1 MRFLGFNAVRA
12 TRRKLWMLLIVLSS
26 GGCGTEHLGP
36 TISAGKTANTQDIL
50 VLAIGAISDFCPA
63 VASELWS
70 MYDRGDIYWD
80 DVQGIYGDIGVTN
93 SDGSIAMDYTYYG
106 ITNLDQLIAD
116 LFHEAGHSLAGL
128 PDQGQAYD
136 AWGRLLNYN
145 DWDGY
150 YSNSQCPWV
159 W

>member
-1 MRFLGFNAVRA
+1 
-12 TRRKLWMLLIVLSS
+12 
-26 GGCGTEHLGP
+26 
-36 TISAGKTANTQDIL
+36 
-50 VLAIGAISDFCPA
+50 
-63 VASELWS
+63 

-80 DVQGIYGDIGVTN
+80 DVQGLHGDIGVTN
-93 SDGSIAMDYTYYG
+93 SDGSIAMDYNYYS

-116 LFHEAGHSLAGL
+116 LFHEAGHSLGGL

-150 YSNSQCPWV
+150 YANSQCPWV